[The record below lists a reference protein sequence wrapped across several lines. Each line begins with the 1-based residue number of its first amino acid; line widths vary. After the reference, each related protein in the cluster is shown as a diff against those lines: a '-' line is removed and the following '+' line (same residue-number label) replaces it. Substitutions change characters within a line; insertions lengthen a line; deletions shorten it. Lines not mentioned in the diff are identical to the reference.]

1 MLSSIECLLGGAEEE
16 RRAQTNMRSL
26 APPVCPAAAAAAQ
39 PRIKEGLFALQL
51 YRKGI
56 KGAKECSLVLFDLL
70 MNLQHGAN

>member
-26 APPVCPAAAAAAQ
+26 APPVCPAAAAAQ